1 MADYKF
7 TQTGA
12 QIQDILNGANA
23 IITKL
28 NSSWQNKSLTG
39 LTTDIRSLGLVEA
52 SEKKKALVTLVIG
65 YQNPSNQAYT
75 KSIINLGI
83 FDFNGNVIDE
93 ANEFFFPAVKAKG
106 LFNISGSDIITDCD
120 LYCSIEIPQTIGP
133 SSVINFKISGKCRH
147 GDFDIDSSMF
157 STNSLTLYI
166 KELA

>member
-1 MADYKF
+1 MADFKF

-12 QIQDILNGANA
+12 EIQSILNGANA

-52 SEKKKALVTLVIG
+52 AANKKALVTLVIG
-65 YQNPSNQAYT
+65 YQNPSTYEYT
-75 KSIINLGI
+75 KSIITLGI

-93 ANEFFFPAVKAKG
+93 ANEFFFPVVKAKG
-106 LFNISGSDIITDCD
+106 LFNISGTDTITDCD
-120 LYCSIEIPQTIGP
+120 LSCSIEIPQSIGP
-133 SSVINFKISGKCRH
+133 SSAVNFKISGKFRG
-147 GDFDIDSSMF
+147 GDFNIGSTIF
-157 STNSLTLYI
+157 NTNSLTLYI

>member
-12 QIQDILNGANA
+12 EIQAILNGANR

-28 NSSWQNKSLTG
+28 NSSWQRKELTG
-39 LTTDIRSLGLVEA
+39 LTTDIISLGLVEA
-52 SEKKKALVTLVIG
+52 SANKKALVTLVIG

-93 ANEFFFPAVKAKG
+93 VNEFFFPVVKAKG
-106 LFNISGSDIITDCD
+106 LFNISSTNTITDCE
-120 LYCSIEIPQTIGP
+120 LSCSIEIPQTFGP
-133 SSVINFKISGKCRH
+133 SSEVNFKISGKYRG
-147 GDFDIDSSMF
+147 GDFNISSSMF